1 MGGTAMEHLMD
12 AIDRRLTELGLSPI
26 SGVVNNREQC
36 TRHIS
41 RILEDHGNKVA
52 IPFQDTLEQYDF
64 RVKHVLFSFGL
75 GIVLAP
81 LCHLEDRIQAA
92 CRREAP
98 PSFLYVWL
106 TVCLYHDFG
115 YFIAPACRSAASL
128 DALDLAHPIFDAG
141 YCESR
146 YSRRLYEAYYREK
159 YARHGPDSEEVGDH
173 GILGGCVLF
182 DRLWEAGD
190 PHRRPLYQDICW
202 RIMEHNIWKRE
213 QSLPPEDPFS
223 EIDADRFRPIGLSEP
238 LLYLLSLVDT
248 LEMTK
253 RFCTYL
259 DSAADKTRYIYP
271 KTLGSKVRVEVTDAS
286 ITLDS
291 SEMERF
297 IRSNRY
303 FDGIKAWKRGVT
315 GLPDWVQTAVFQDGG
330 VFTLT
335 QP

>member
-1 MGGTAMEHLMD
+1 MEHLMD
-12 AIDRRLTELGLSPI
+12 AIDRRLTELGLTPI
-26 SGVVNNREQC
+26 CGVVNNREQC
-36 TRHIS
+36 TRYIS

-81 LCHLEDRIQAA
+81 FCHLEDRIQAA

-128 DALDLAHPIFDAG
+128 EALDLAHPIFDAG

-173 GILGGCVLF
+173 GILGAACSSTGC
-182 DRLWEAGD
+182 G
-190 PHRRPLYQDICW
+190 
-202 RIMEHNIWKRE
+202 KRE
-213 QSLPPEDPFS
+213 IPTGAPSIRTSAGGSWSTTSGNGSSPSRRRIPFPRS
-223 EIDADRFRPIGLSEP
+223 TRTTSAPSACPSRC
-238 LLYLLSLVDT
+238 
-248 LEMTK
+248 
-253 RFCTYL
+253 CTCCL
-259 DSAADKTRYIYP
+259 WW
-271 KTLGSKVRVEVTDAS
+271 
-286 ITLDS
+286 
-291 SEMERF
+291 
-297 IRSNRY
+297 IRWR
-303 FDGIKAWKRGVT
+303 
-315 GLPDWVQTAVFQDGG
+315 
-330 VFTLT
+330 
-335 QP
+335 